1 MWSANENP
9 ITRREKTSIT
19 VARYSHPCH
28 VRMYVMS
35 PTHSMSGAGA
45 SNCPCTRSGIV
56 GGVGSGVV
64 VRTQRAGRRPRR
76 PAAFINRATRLRP
89 TSCPW
94 ARNSASTRGT
104 PYCPPEAAW
113 IARIFAVSA
122 AGVCSAPAGVPAP
135 PPRGG
140 GGGPRGCPPTPP
152 PRHPDPPPPRHPG
165 PGSSV
170 PPRKKPPPP
179 LKNPPPPRAPPFP
192 PPQPPQLF
200 AL

>member
-1 MWSANENP
+1 
-9 ITRREKTSIT
+9 
-19 VARYSHPCH
+19 PCH

-104 PYCPPEAAW
+104 PC
-113 IARIFAVSA
+113 
-122 AGVCSAPAGVPAP
+122 CPAGPPDLPTRNRVASPNPRRQPRVVLPPLRRLPSLPLVVGGAGDLGDPAQLRHRIPTTLRLDEPVPAH
-135 PPRGG
+135 RV
-140 GGGPRGCPPTPP
+140 
-152 PRHPDPPPPRHPG
+152 
-165 PGSSV
+165 SIA
-170 PPRKKPPPP
+170 KKAAAR
-179 LKNPPPPRAPPFP
+179 L
-192 PPQPPQLF
+192 
-200 AL
+200 